1 VVAVLLTLTLPPPAA
16 HAADDGLWHSILD
29 GFRFVRREPGLR
41 ITAAAMC
48 VNTFLAA
55 PFIALVPAMAVE
67 VLRDPGNGT
76 SVLVTAQGIGA
87 VAMALSLGD
96 LVQRFGPRRVMLMMM
111 GTLPFALA
119 AYAYAPN
126 LATSAL
132 ALLVV
137 GAFYLGA
144 LSTFTSI
151 AQLRAPA
158 NIRGRA
164 VSVYTVILGA
174 LYPIGAV
181 LQGKIADHVGLRATT
196 FGAALVLGAL
206 LLVVRAFRPGITK
219 AIDEAVEVGS
229 AA

>member
-1 VVAVLLTLTLPPPAA
+1 
-16 HAADDGLWHSILD
+16 
-29 GFRFVRREPGLR
+29 
-41 ITAAAMC
+41 M
-48 VNTFLAA
+48 
-55 PFIALVPAMAVE
+55 
-67 VLRDPGNGT
+67 
-76 SVLVTAQGIGA
+76 
-87 VAMALSLGD
+87 AMALSLGS
-96 LVQRFGPRRVMLMMM
+96 LMHRLGARRVMLTMM

-158 NIRGRA
+158 SIRGR
-164 VSVYTVILGA
+164 VLSVYTVILGA
-174 LYPIGAV
+174 LYPLGAV
-181 LQGKIADHVGLRATT
+181 IQGKLADHIGLRATT
-196 FGAALVLGAL
+196 FCAAVLLGVAL
-206 LLVVRAFRPGITK
+206 LIVRALRPGITK
-219 AIDEAVEVGS
+219 AIDEPVEVGS